1 MLDQTVLRERFEGL
15 LAQARQA
22 EGVYASLASQVH
34 DPQLRE
40 QVEQIHRDKRRHILL
55 TERLLEIVD

>member
-15 LAQARQA
+15 LAQEQQA
-22 EGVYASLASQVH
+22 EGVYASLASQVR